1 MAVGIFLWDKLP
13 ENIPTHFDANFSANG
28 WSSKPFAVF
37 GLPLVLLGI
46 HLMVLFLMLNDPKNK
61 DNRFIMKGLL
71 FLMPML
77 SIFMYSFTFVYVF
90 DIDLGGWEKTIP
102 NLFIGFV
109 FIFCGVILRVVKQ
122 NYTVGIRLP
131 WTLSSPKNWE
141 LTHRLGAKTF
151 IWGGVLLLVT
161 SAIRWNDLILVI
173 VLFVVGIPSIYSF
186 WLYRKGI

>member
-1 MAVGIFLWDKLP
+1 MKYKVSIILSSLLLLLPMAVGIFLWDKLP

-131 WTLSSPKNWE
+131 WTLSSRQKLGVNTSLRRKN
-141 LTHRLGAKTF
+141 
-151 IWGGVLLLVT
+151 
-161 SAIRWNDLILVI
+161 
-173 VLFVVGIPSIYSF
+173 IY
-186 WLYRKGI
+186 L